1 MAPTGDQRS
10 PRVQPDRSST
20 DVEKADGMSSTTSSP
35 ENPTILPTAAGTGF
49 LRSLMWASVTI
60 VALGAGLALLWH

>member
-1 MAPTGDQRS
+1 
-10 PRVQPDRSST
+10 
-20 DVEKADGMSSTTSSP
+20 MSSTTSSP